1 MKSNL
6 NLLVGENKQV
16 IDFSIYEILSNIDYD
31 DNNKIIYDM
40 NVNSFMDVLE
50 EASMISLFSTVK
62 VIIVNNFSNENI
74 SDLELDY
81 LVRFINSK
89 NKDVYII
96 LIGNKV
102 DGRKKN
108 YKIFKDSFKI
118 IDVDKVDTNNIYEY
132 VNNKI
137 KDNGYKI
144 DNYNIDYFLSKVGN
158 DINNI
163 NSELDK
169 LFVYK
174 ENDKKILKEDIDLL
188 ILDNIDNVIY
198 EFTNA
203 ILDDEID
210 KVKSMY
216 DKFIMDNVSFDYL
229 VSTVA
234 GCFRTNLII
243 KLLYNKNM
251 SNFDIGKII
260 GKKEY
265 FVKKSLDR
273 LYRYTIDD
281 LKMYINSLA
290 MIDREFKMGKDNVNK
305 FELFLYNKDV
315 MLGIK

>member
-1 MKSNL
+1 MRGNL
-6 NLLVGENKQV
+6 SLLIGENKQV
-16 IDFSIYEILSNIDYD
+16 IDFNVYEILNDIEYD

-50 EASMISLFSTVK
+50 EASMVSLFSPVK
-62 VIIVNNFSNENI
+62 VIIVNNFSNDNI
-74 SDLELDY
+74 SDSELEY
-81 LVRFINSK
+81 LERFINSK
-89 NKDVYII
+89 NKDVYLI
-96 LIGNKV
+96 LIGNKI

-108 YKIFKDSFKI
+108 YKVFKDNFKI
-118 IDVDKVDTNNIYEY
+118 IDVDKVNTDNIYEY
-132 VNNKI
+132 VDNKI

-144 DNYNIDYFLSKVGN
+144 DNYNIDYLLSKIGN

-169 LFVYK
+169 LFIYK
-174 ENDKKILKEDIDLL
+174 DSDKKINKEDIDLL

-203 ILDDEID
+203 ILDEDID

-216 DKFIMDNVSFDYL
+216 DRFMIDNIGFDYL

-234 GCFRTNLII
+234 GSFRTNLII

-251 SNFDIGKII
+251 SNFNIGKVIN
-260 GKKEY
+260 KKEY

-273 LYRYTIDD
+273 LYRYSLDD
-281 LKMYINSLA
+281 LKGYINRLA
-290 MIDREFKMGKDNVNK
+290 IIDRDFKIGKDNVSK
-305 FELFLYNKDV
+305 FELFLFSKES
-315 MLGIK
+315 L